1 MKNFHKIWTY
11 SIKATSVIVA
21 TCYLAG
27 CSLFGPRYE
36 TIGVSSD
43 PPGAKVNVSG
53 RPVGT
58 TPVRFEVHR
67 GENLLL
73 EVQKPGYQ
81 TQYRSASRKLSTLG
95 ILDVVGGAMLLL
107 PLIGLIS
114 SAAWEHDPAEFG
126 ITLEPV
132 SKSFKPP
139 PFLTSGDS
147 ALNLP
152 GDFYQYCLYPTV
164 PTPHP

>member
-1 MKNFHKIWTY
+1 MKKLHKVWMHAG
-11 SIKATSVIVA
+11 KATSLVA
-21 TCYLAG
+21 AICYLGG

-43 PPGAKVNVSG
+43 PPGANVNVSG

-58 TPVRFEVHR
+58 TPVHFEVHR
-67 GENLLL
+67 GDNLLL
-73 EVQKPGYQ
+73 EIQKSGYQ

-126 ITLEPV
+126 ITLEPDKTHE
-132 SKSFKPP
+132 KSMSISP
-139 PFLTSGDS
+139 
-147 ALNLP
+147 
-152 GDFYQYCLYPTV
+152 
-164 PTPHP
+164 